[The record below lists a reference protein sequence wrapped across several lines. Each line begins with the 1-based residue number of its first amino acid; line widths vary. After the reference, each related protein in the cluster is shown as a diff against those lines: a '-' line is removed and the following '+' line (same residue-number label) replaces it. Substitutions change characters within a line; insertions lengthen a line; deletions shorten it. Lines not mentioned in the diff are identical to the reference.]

1 MINAEDEVTI
11 DLRRSCTREEAAIK
25 ILGWMRGPI
34 QKVASETDDPLN
46 SLLNNGKF
54 NSPLTDLLQ
63 KEREAARQDMLDA
76 VDAGVDTTVFINK
89 EYSVK
94 RLDELIY
101 RVTDYLDDIDDELA
115 KTDQSALRIDQI
127 TTEKTATEH
136 ISLRSLDA
144 WARSKYGIS
153 IRGEWEPTQPQESF
167 ASQPNNQPQPDGTIS
182 ENDLETRE
190 KNLFVTLA
198 LLAKVL
204 ADAVPGGTLRS
215 GGDFNSSAIAKRVF
229 SEASKTGDRF
239 TGQSEEAVRKRLD
252 KAKKILR

>member
-101 RVTDYLDDIDDELA
+101 
-115 KTDQSALRIDQI
+115 
-127 TTEKTATEH
+127 
-136 ISLRSLDA
+136 
-144 WARSKYGIS
+144 
-153 IRGEWEPTQPQESF
+153 
-167 ASQPNNQPQPDGTIS
+167 
-182 ENDLETRE
+182 
-190 KNLFVTLA
+190 
-198 LLAKVL
+198 
-204 ADAVPGGTLRS
+204 
-215 GGDFNSSAIAKRVF
+215 
-229 SEASKTGDRF
+229 
-239 TGQSEEAVRKRLD
+239 
-252 KAKKILR
+252 